1 MHYNKIILYA
11 VIFCVHLLTITELS
25 ITVYMSMTENSILN
39 IPGIYIL
46 LLSVIAVKYYIL
58 EVNKDMAQLTEF
70 GKDIK
75 KRLIDLDHPQLWL
88 IEQVKERTGLYFDD
102 AYLWRILTGQL
113 STPKIVTAIREI
125 LELPE
130 NAETETD
137 TSDDA
142 ESDT

>member
-1 MHYNKIILYA
+1 
-11 VIFCVHLLTITELS
+11 
-25 ITVYMSMTENSILN
+25 MSMTENSILN
-39 IPGIYIL
+39 IAGIYIL

-113 STPKIVTAIREI
+113 SPPKIVTAIREI

-137 TSDDA
+137 TSDDTK
-142 ESDT
+142 SDA